1 MSRKQ
6 LALFEPTL
14 VVQALKEAVK
24 KLNPQAQWRNP
35 VMFIVWI
42 GSLLTTC
49 ISIAMASG
57 AMPGNALF
65 SAAISGWLWVTVLF
79 ANFAEALAEGRS
91 KAQANSLKGVKK
103 TAFARKLREPKY
115 GAAADK
121 VPADQ
126 LRKGDIVLVE
136 AGDIIPCDGEV
147 IEGGASV
154 DESAITG
161 ESAPVIRES
170 GGDFASVTGGTR
182 ILSDWLVIE
191 CSVNPGET
199 FLDRMIAMV
208 EGAQRRKT
216 PNEIALTI
224 LLIALTI
231 VFLLATATLWPFSAW
246 GGNAVSVTVLV
257 ALLVCL
263 IPTTIGGLL
272 SAIGVAGMSRML
284 GANVI
289 ATSGRAVEAAGD
301 VDVLLLDKTGTI
313 TLGNRQASE
322 FIPAQG
328 VDEKTL
334 ADAAQ
339 LASLADETPEGRSIV
354 ILAKQRFNLR
364 ERDVQS
370 LHATFVPFTAQSRMS
385 GINIDNRMIRK
396 GSVDAIRRHVEANGG
411 HFPTDVDQKVDQ
423 VARQGATPLV
433 VVEGSRVLGVIALK
447 DIVKGGIKERFAPD
461 LDQVLV
467 ALDEPPARTINN
479 APDSRSFKDKWRVQ
493 IQGCVVAAALCAVIT
508 LIAMQWLMAFD
519 AANLVMLYLLGVVV
533 VALFYGRW
541 PSVVATVINVVS
553 FDLFFIAPRGTLAV
567 SDVQYL
573 LTFAV
578 MLTVGLVIGNLTA
591 GVRYQARVARYREQ
605 RTRHLYEMSKALAVG
620 RSPQDIAATS
630 EQFIASTFHARS
642 QVLLPDDNGKL
653 QPLTHPQ
660 GMTPWDD
667 AIAQW
672 SFDKGLPAGAG
683 TDTLPGV
690 PYQIL
695 PLKSGEKTYGLVVV
709 EPGNLRQL
717 MIPEQQR
724 LLETFTLLVANA
736 LERLTL
742 TASEEQARMA
752 SEREQIRNAL
762 LAALSHDLRTPLT
775 VLFGQAEI
783 LTLDLA
789 SEGSPHARQASE
801 IRQHVLN
808 TTRLVNNL
816 LDMARIQSGGF
827 NLKKEWLTLE
837 EVVGSALQML
847 EPGLSSPINLSLP
860 EPLTLIHVDGP
871 LFERVL
877 INLLENAVKY
887 AGAQAEIGIDA
898 HVEGENLQLDVWD
911 NGPGLPPGRS
921 RRYLI
926 SLLAGIKSRQYRG

>member
-1 MSRKQ
+1 MNNEPLRPDPDRLLEQTAAPHRGKLKVFFGACAGVGKTWAMLAEAQRLRTQGLDIVVGVVETHGRKDTAAMLEGLAVLPPKRLAYRGRHISEFDLDAALARRPALILMDELAHSNAPGSRHPKRWQ
-6 LALFEPTL
+6 DIEELLEAGIDVFTTVNVQHLESLNDVVSGVTGIQVRETVPDPFFDAADDVVL
-14 VVQALKEAVK
+14 VDLPPDDLRQRLKEGKVYIAG
-24 KLNPQAQWRNP
+24 QAER
-35 VMFIVWI
+35 
-42 GSLLTTC
+42 
-49 ISIAMASG
+49 
-57 AMPGNALF
+57 
-65 SAAISGWLWVTVLF
+65 AIEHF
-79 ANFAEALAEGRS
+79 F
-91 KAQANSLKGVKK
+91 
-103 TAFARKLREPKY
+103 
-115 GAAADK
+115 
-121 VPADQ
+121 
-126 LRKGDIVLVE
+126 RKG
-136 AGDIIPCDGEV
+136 
-147 IEGGASV
+147 
-154 DESAITG
+154 
-161 ESAPVIRES
+161 
-170 GGDFASVTGGTR
+170 
-182 ILSDWLVIE
+182 
-191 CSVNPGET
+191 N
-199 FLDRMIAMV
+199 
-208 EGAQRRKT
+208 
-216 PNEIALTI
+216 
-224 LLIALTI
+224 LIALRELALRRTADRVDEQMRAWRGHPGEEKVWHTRDAI
-231 VFLLATATLWPFSAW
+231 LLCIGHNTGSEKLVRAAARLASRLGSVWHAVYVETPALHRLPEKKRRAILSALRLAQELGAETATLSDPAEEK
-246 GGNAVSVTVLV
+246 AVVRYAREHNLGKIILGRP
-257 ALLVCL
+257 A
-263 IPTTIGGLL
+263 
-272 SAIGVAGMSRML
+272 SRRWWRRETF
-284 GANVI
+284 AD
-289 ATSGRAVEAAGD
+289 R
-301 VDVLLLDKTGTI
+301 
-313 TLGNRQASE
+313 
-322 FIPAQG
+322 
-328 VDEKTL
+328 L
-334 ADAAQ
+334 A
-339 LASLADETPEGRSIV
+339 RI
-354 ILAKQRFNLR
+354 
-364 ERDVQS
+364 
-370 LHATFVPFTAQSRMS
+370 
-385 GINIDNRMIRK
+385 
-396 GSVDAIRRHVEANGG
+396 
-411 HFPTDVDQKVDQ
+411 
-423 VARQGATPLV
+423 
-433 VVEGSRVLGVIALK
+433 
-447 DIVKGGIKERFAPD
+447 APD

-578 MLTVGLVIGNLTA
+578 MLTV
-591 GVRYQARVARYREQ
+591 
-605 RTRHLYEMSKALAVG
+605 
-620 RSPQDIAATS
+620 
-630 EQFIASTFHARS
+630 
-642 QVLLPDDNGKL
+642 
-653 QPLTHPQ
+653 
-660 GMTPWDD
+660 
-667 AIAQW
+667 
-672 SFDKGLPAGAG
+672 
-683 TDTLPGV
+683 
-690 PYQIL
+690 
-695 PLKSGEKTYGLVVV
+695 GLVVV

-898 HVEGENLQLDVWD
+898 HVEDENLQLDVWD
-911 NGPGLPPGRS
+911 NGPGLPPGQEQTIFDKFARGNKES
-921 RRYLI
+921 AVPGVGLG
-926 SLLAGIKSRQYRG
+926 LAICRAIVDVHGGTITAFNRPEGGACFRVTLPQQTAPELEDFHEDM

>member
-1 MSRKQ
+1 MNNEPLRPDPDRLLEQTAAPHRGKLKVFFGACAGVGKTWAMLAEAQRLRAQGLDIVVGVVETHGRKDTAAMLEGLAVLPPKRQAYRGRHISEFDLDAALARRPALILMDELAHSNAPGSRHPKRWQ
-6 LALFEPTL
+6 DIEELLEAGIDVFTTVNVQHLESLNDVVSGVTGIQVRETVPDPFFDAADDVVL
-14 VVQALKEAVK
+14 VDLPPDDLRQRLKEGKVYIAG
-24 KLNPQAQWRNP
+24 QAER
-35 VMFIVWI
+35 
-42 GSLLTTC
+42 
-49 ISIAMASG
+49 
-57 AMPGNALF
+57 
-65 SAAISGWLWVTVLF
+65 AIEHF
-79 ANFAEALAEGRS
+79 F
-91 KAQANSLKGVKK
+91 
-103 TAFARKLREPKY
+103 
-115 GAAADK
+115 
-121 VPADQ
+121 
-126 LRKGDIVLVE
+126 RKG
-136 AGDIIPCDGEV
+136 
-147 IEGGASV
+147 
-154 DESAITG
+154 
-161 ESAPVIRES
+161 
-170 GGDFASVTGGTR
+170 
-182 ILSDWLVIE
+182 
-191 CSVNPGET
+191 N
-199 FLDRMIAMV
+199 
-208 EGAQRRKT
+208 
-216 PNEIALTI
+216 
-224 LLIALTI
+224 LIALRELALRRTADRVDEQMRAWRGHPGEEKVWHTRDAI
-231 VFLLATATLWPFSAW
+231 LLCIGHNTGSEKLVRAAARLASRLGSVWH
-246 GGNAVSVTVLV
+246 AVYVETP
-257 ALLVCL
+257 ALHRLPEKKRRA
-263 IPTTIGGLL
+263 IL
-272 SAIGVAGMSRML
+272 SALRL
-284 GANVI
+284 
-289 ATSGRAVEAAGD
+289 
-301 VDVLLLDKTGTI
+301 
-313 TLGNRQASE
+313 
-322 FIPAQG
+322 AQ
-328 VDEKTL
+328 E
-334 ADAAQ
+334 
-339 LASLADETPEGRSIV
+339 
-354 ILAKQRFNLR
+354 
-364 ERDVQS
+364 
-370 LHATFVPFTAQSRMS
+370 
-385 GINIDNRMIRK
+385 
-396 GSVDAIRRHVEANGG
+396 
-411 HFPTDVDQKVDQ
+411 
-423 VARQGATPLV
+423 
-433 VVEGSRVLGVIALK
+433 
-447 DIVKGGIKERFAPD
+447 
-461 LDQVLV
+461 LV

-736 LERLTL
+736 FERLTL

-911 NGPGLPPGRS
+911 NGPGLPPGQEQTIFDKFARGNKES
-921 RRYLI
+921 AVPGVGLG
-926 SLLAGIKSRQYRG
+926 LAICRAIVDVHGGTITAFNRPEGGACFRVTLPQQTAPELEDFHEDM